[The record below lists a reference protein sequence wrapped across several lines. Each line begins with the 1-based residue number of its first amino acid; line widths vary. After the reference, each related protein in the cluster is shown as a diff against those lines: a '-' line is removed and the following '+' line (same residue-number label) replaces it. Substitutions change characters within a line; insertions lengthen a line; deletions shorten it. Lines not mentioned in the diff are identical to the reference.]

1 MLKYRD
7 SEGLE
12 LAIGIIPHRNKQ
24 DSRTTSPDT

>member
-12 LAIGIIPHRNKQ
+12 LTIGIIPYRNKQ
-24 DSRTTSPDT
+24 DSRTTYADT